1 MKKKIETNKTK
12 KAVGVQQRVI
22 QQTDL
27 LQKLEEIKQAGNYAV
42 CLYYGEDIGCDDLDV
57 KPEERRAL
65 VVCHP
70 VGCLGSVRTI
80 YNGSIKT
87 LLKFDPKEKP
97 IQLNNPPKSEDYRK
111 EGFYAFGSDDMIKS
125 YYERFAV

>member
-1 MKKKIETNKTK
+1 MEENTKKIDEQSEVN
-12 KAVGVQQRVI
+12 VDLRVI

-57 KPEERRAL
+57 KPEERKAL

-87 LLKFDPKEKP
+87 LLKFNPKEKP
-97 IQLNNPPKSEDYRK
+97 TQLNNPPKSEDYRE
-111 EGFYAFGSDDMIKS
+111 EGFYAFGTEDMIKS